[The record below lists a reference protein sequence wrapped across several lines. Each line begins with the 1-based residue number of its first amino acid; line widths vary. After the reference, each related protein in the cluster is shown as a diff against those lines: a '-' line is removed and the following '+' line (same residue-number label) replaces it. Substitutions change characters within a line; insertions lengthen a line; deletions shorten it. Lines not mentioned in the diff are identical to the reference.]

1 MIPHAASKLR
11 TVALDDK
18 YRVGEPLAYMTGNQA
33 LVRLL
38 LEQAAGDRAAGH
50 RTAGYVSGYRGSPL
64 GGFDQAL
71 WRAQTLLDEADI
83 KFQPGLNEDLAA
95 TAVWGTQL
103 VHQEETRRVDGVFA
117 LWYGK
122 GPGLDRSMD
131 ALKHG
136 GFAGS
141 SPLGGVLAVVGDDP
155 GAFSST
161 TAHQSEFGFQAAAI
175 PILAPADPQDMLDL
189 GLAGWAMSRETGA
202 WAGLK
207 LVSELVETS
216 AILRPPPH
224 LETSA
229 TGDAPSLRW
238 PEPPLATEEKALGER
253 LARVRAFVRAHGL
266 DRTVV
271 DPAEARLLVVTVGK
285 AHHDLMEAFRLLDL
299 DPASLGVRVYKL
311 AVSWPVEPAGLRE
324 AARGVREVFVV
335 EEKRAFVEP
344 QIARMMLD
352 WPERLALSGK
362 TAGPDA
368 LLPET
373 GMLSPS
379 LVAASLARRLA
390 AHDLLRAE
398 AASRAD
404 ALTPRTAPQQAPTLR
419 APFFCAGCP
428 HNRSTRVPE
437 GSHAMAGIGCHGMAS
452 WMGDREIVSMSH
464 MGGEGLQWVG
474 LSPFVGET
482 HRFQNMG
489 DGTYAHSGSLCLRAA
504 AEAKTNVT
512 FKILVNDAVAMT
524 GGQPVEGGLGI
535 AEIARTAAAD
545 GVRRIAIVSDAPEAV
560 DRAGLPKGA
569 TVHHR
574 DELDGVQ
581 RELREVPGVTAL
593 LYVQTCAAEKRRRRK
608 RGTLETPPRTVAID
622 PLVCE
627 GCGDCSVKSNCIAVE
642 PLETPLGRKRR
653 INQSACNRD
662 YSCLD
667 GFCPSF
673 ATVEGPLAASAARPS
688 DPIFAIRNDLPE
700 PTMPALG
707 NAPYNILL
715 TGIGGTGVV
724 TVSALI
730 GMAAHLDGH
739 AATVLDVAGLA
750 QKNGAVGA
758 HIRIAQSA
766 NLLSAARIPTRQ
778 TDLLIAADLV
788 VAASAPL
795 RTALSPERT
804 TAVLNADIAPT
815 AGYVT
820 DRNFDFQEQRTRRL
834 VDDATKAQAE
844 IAAVRGAETVFGS
857 AVTANVMMLGF
868 AWQRGLIPLSRAAL
882 EEAIRLNGT
891 AIETNLR
898 AFAVGRS
905 IAVAPAGISGGKP
918 NDRNSASARAST
930 DPYSREGSVP
940 IDLDA
945 LIESRRTF
953 LADYQDEAWAAR
965 YDATISRVREA
976 ERARLG
982 QEGPLS
988 RAVAIS
994 LARLMSYKDEYEV
1007 ARLWLRSPL
1016 TQVPAGT
1023 KVKLHLAP
1031 PLLGRINKLTGE
1043 PRKIAFGAWVFTAFR
1058 LLAPLKV
1065 LRGGAL
1071 DPFGHTAER
1080 REERATID
1088 AYEVELVEMLE
1099 RLTSRTA
1106 DTLTQIA
1113 SLPQDI
1119 RGFGHVKAKAQAD
1132 VAERRAALWRDVE
1145 SIPVLEAA
1153 E

>member
-1 MIPHAASKLR
+1 MRPQDASNLHK
-11 TVALDDK
+11 VALGDK
-18 YRVGEPLAYMTGNQA
+18 YRAGEPLAYMTGNQA

-38 LEQAAGDRAAGH
+38 LEQAASDRAAGH

-64 GGFDQAL
+64 GGLDQAL
-71 WRAQTLLDEADI
+71 WRAKAELDAADI
-83 KFQPGLNEDLAA
+83 RFQPGLNEDLAA

-103 VHQEETRRVDGVFA
+103 VHQEPSARVEGVFA

-136 GFAGS
+136 GYAGS
-141 SPLGGVLAVVGDDP
+141 SPKGGVLAVVGDDP

-175 PILAPADPQDMLDL
+175 PVLAPADPQDMLDL
-189 GLAGWAMSRETGA
+189 GLAGWAMSRATGA

-216 AILRPPPH
+216 AILRPPRH
-224 LETSA
+224 FDVDAS
-229 TGDAPSLRW
+229 DAPSLRW
-238 PEPPLATEEKALGER
+238 PEPPLATEEKALGVR
-253 LARVRAFVRAHGL
+253 LDRVRDFVRARAL
-266 DRTVV
+266 DRTIV
-271 DPAEARLLVVTVGK
+271 DPQDARLLIVTVGK
-285 AHHDLMEAFRLLDL
+285 AHHDLMDALRLL
-299 DPASLGVRVYKL
+299 GVDAAEAGLRVRKL
-311 AVSWPVEPAGLRE
+311 AMSWPIEPHGLRE
-324 AARGVREVFVV
+324 AARGVCEIVVV

-344 QIARMMLD
+344 QLARLMLD
-352 WPERLALSGK
+352 WPERIALAGK
-362 TAGPDA
+362 AAGGDA

-379 LVAASLARRLA
+379 LVAAALARRLA
-390 AHDLLRAE
+390 AHDLLSPRAE
-398 AASRAD
+398 ARAE
-404 ALTPRTAPQQAPTLR
+404 ALSPRTTPAPAPTLR

-437 GSHAMAGIGCHGMAS
+437 GSQAMAGIGCHGMAS

-474 LSPFVGET
+474 LSPFVGEA

-524 GGQPVEGGLGI
+524 GGQPVEGGLGVT
-535 AEIARTAAAD
+535 EIAQAAAAD
-545 GVRRIAIVSDAPEAV
+545 GAKRVAIVSDAPEAIA
-560 DRAGLPKGA
+560 RARLPRGV

-574 DELDGVQ
+574 DELDAVQ
-581 RELREVPGVTAL
+581 RTLCETPGVTAL

-608 RGTLETPPRTVAID
+608 RGKLETPARKVHID

-673 ATVEGPLAASAARPS
+673 ATVEGEAAPGTTRL
-688 DPIFAIRNDLPE
+688 DPATLIPDDLPV
-700 PTMPALG
+700 PATPALS
-707 NAPYNILL
+707 NEPYNVLL

-724 TVSALI
+724 TVSALM
-730 GMAAHLDGH
+730 GMAAHLDGL
-739 AATVLDVAGLA
+739 AVSVLDVAGLA

-758 HIRIAQSA
+758 HIRIAREPDMLA
-766 NLLSAARIPTRQ
+766 AARIPAGQ
-778 TDLLIAADLV
+778 TDLLLAADLV

-795 RTALSPERT
+795 RAALSPQRT
-804 TAVLNADIAPT
+804 RAVLNADIAPT

-820 DRNFDFQEQRTRRL
+820 DRDFDFQERRTRGL
-834 VDDATKAQAE
+834 VAEATRTQAE
-844 IAAVRGAETVFGS
+844 LAAVRHAESIFGD
-857 AVTANVMMLGF
+857 AVMANVTMLGF
-868 AWQRGLIPLSRAAL
+868 AWQRGLVPLSYAAL

-891 AIETNLR
+891 AVETNLQ
-898 AFAVGRS
+898 AFALGHLLAERPDALAEAPS
-905 IAVAPAGISGGKP
+905 SPQPAGP
-918 NDRNSASARAST
+918 HARHGA
-930 DPYSREGSVP
+930 VP
-940 IDLDA
+940 DDLDTLVA
-945 LIESRRTF
+945 DRAAF
-953 LADYQDEAWAAR
+953 LADYQDAAWAAR
-965 YDATISRVREA
+965 YEATLTRVRET

-982 QEGPLS
+982 REGPLS
-988 RAVAIS
+988 RAVAVS
-994 LARLMSYKDEYEV
+994 LFKLMSYKDEYEV

-1016 TQVPAGT
+1016 RQAASGARLRV
-1023 KVKLHLAP
+1023 HLAP
-1031 PLLGRINKLTGE
+1031 PLLARSDATGA
-1043 PRKIAFGAWVFTAFR
+1043 PRKTAFGPWVFAAFR
-1058 LLAPLKV
+1058 VLAPMKA
-1065 LRGGAL
+1065 LRGRAL

-1080 REERATID
+1080 RRERAMIAAYETEID
-1088 AYEVELVEMLE
+1088 AMLA
-1099 RLTSRTA
+1099 RLA
-1106 DTLTQIA
+1106 PDTLDRLVAIA
-1113 SLPQDI
+1113 ALPQDV
-1119 RGFGHVKAKAQAD
+1119 RGFGHVKAAAEAR
-1132 VAERRAALWRDVE
+1132 VARTRETLWRALDEASAALPD
-1145 SIPVLEAA
+1145 AA

>member
-1 MIPHAASKLR
+1 MIPQAASNLR
-11 TVALDDK
+11 TVTLDDK

-38 LEQAAGDRAAGH
+38 LEQAASDRAAGH

-71 WRAQTLLDEADI
+71 WQAQALLDESDI
-83 KFQPGLNEDLAA
+83 HFQPGLNEDLAA

-189 GLAGWAMSRETGA
+189 GLAGWAMSRDTGA

-216 AILRPPPH
+216 AILRPPRH
-224 LETSA
+224 LEPSA
-229 TGDAPSLRW
+229 SGNAPSLRW

-253 LARVRAFVRAHGL
+253 LVRVRAFVRMHAL

-271 DPAEARLLVVTVGK
+271 DATDARLLIVTVGK
-285 AHHDLMEAFRLLDL
+285 AHHDLMDAFRLLDIN
-299 DPASLGVRVYKL
+299 PAALGVRVRKL
-311 AVSWPVEPAGLRE
+311 AMSWPIEPEGLRE
-324 AARGVREVFVV
+324 AARGVREIVV
-335 EEKRAFVEP
+335 IEEKRAFVEP
-344 QIARMMLD
+344 QIARLMLE
-352 WPERLALSGK
+352 WPDRLALTGK
-362 TAGPDA
+362 TAGADA

-373 GMLSPS
+373 GMLNPS

-390 AHDLLRAE
+390 AHDLLGPEAAARAE
-398 AASRAD
+398 ALS
-404 ALTPRTAPQQAPTLR
+404 PRVVTAPAPTLR

-474 LSPFVGET
+474 LSPFVGEA

-524 GGQPVEGGLGI
+524 GGQPVEGGLGV
-535 AEIARTAAAD
+535 AEMAQAAFAD
-545 GVRRIAIVSDAPEAV
+545 GARRIAIVSDAPEGV

-574 DELDGVQ
+574 DELDAVQ
-581 RELREVPGVTAL
+581 RELREEPGVTAL

-608 RGTLETPPRTVAID
+608 RGRLETPPRTVAID

-673 ATVEGPLAASAARPS
+673 ATVVGPLDVGLARPS
-688 DPIFAIRNDLPE
+688 DRASTPPGDLPD
-700 PTMPALG
+700 PRPPALD

-730 GMAAHLDGH
+730 GMAAHLDGN

-758 HIRIAQSA
+758 HIRIAPSPD
-766 NLLSAARIPTRQ
+766 LLSAARIPVKQ

-788 VAASAPL
+788 VAASAAL

-804 TAVLNADIAPT
+804 TAVVNADIAPT

-844 IAAVRGAETVFGS
+844 IAAVREAETAFGD
-857 AVTANVMMLGF
+857 AVMANVVMLGF
-868 AWQRGLIPLSRAAL
+868 AWQRGLVPISRAAL

-891 AIETNLR
+891 AVETNLQ
-898 AFAVGRS
+898 ALAVGRS
-905 IAVAPAGISGGKP
+905 IAVAPAPIAGAVETSDLP
-918 NDRNSASARAST
+918 PARGPA
-930 DPYSREGSVP
+930 DPYSREGAVP
-940 IDLDA
+940 ADLDG
-945 LIESRRTF
+945 LIESRRTY
-953 LADYQDEAWAAR
+953 LADYHNEAWAAR
-965 YDATISRVREA
+965 FEATASRVREV

-982 QEGPLS
+982 REGALS
-988 RAVAIS
+988 RAVVLS

-1016 TQVPAGT
+1016 RQVPAGT
-1023 KVKLHLAP
+1023 KVRLHLAP
-1031 PLLGRINKLTGE
+1031 PLLSRTDPRTGE
-1043 PRKIAFGAWVFTAFR
+1043 PRKRSFGPWVFTVFR

-1065 LRGGAL
+1065 LRGRAL

-1080 REERATID
+1080 REERAMIEAYDMEVD
-1088 AYEVELVEMLE
+1088 AMLE
-1099 RLTSRTA
+1099 RLTPRNA
-1106 DTLTQIA
+1106 DIFKEIA

-1132 VAERRAALWRDVE
+1132 VARRRAALWREADAI
-1145 SIPVLEAA
+1145 SVLEAA